1 MCKKR
6 GFTPLEVKIPNR
18 ESGRLPERHGEG
30 PRFAGSQT
38 DIRQQHRSFLT
49 SPVRRNVSHEAG
61 FTLIELLVVIAIIAI
76 LMPALQRVKEQAR
89 QQSCGARIRQHLL
102 ALNMYADDNDSKL
115 PLPTTA
121 GGWLQDIAI
130 NTVHFMLDTGMT
142 REIFYCQSNRN
153 HQKHNDMFW
162 MFNNQSWNGAKFT
175 NYSDGSFIV
184 SGYCY
189 ILELR
194 QGGRQDI
201 VRYENDDLQNV
212 WLKTTQEKNPALR
225 ELCVDSIM
233 GIPQSNTKY
242 GHNFGQVPGG
252 IYGQHQV
259 YDQTSHLKSDYE
271 PRGGNIGFLDSHV
284 EWRPFNPDIQNDVAV
299 PRYGN
304 TLGFFW

>member
-18 ESGRLPERHGEG
+18 ESRR
-30 PRFAGSQT
+30 
-38 DIRQQHRSFLT
+38 FLT

-76 LMPALQRVKEQAR
+76 LMAILMPALQRVREQAR
-89 QQSCGARIRQHLL
+89 QKSCGARIRQHLL

-142 REIFYCQSNRN
+142 REIFYCPSNHN

-162 MFNNQSWNGAKFT
+162 MYNDQSWNGAKFT
-175 NYSDGSFIV
+175 NYGNSSFIV

-189 ILELR
+189 LLELR
-194 QGGRQDI
+194 QGGRPGI
-201 VRYENDDLQNV
+201 VRYENDNLQKI
-212 WLKTTQEKNPALR
+212 WLKTTQQKNPTLR
-225 ELCVDSIM
+225 ELCIDSIM

-242 GHNFGQVPGG
+242 GRNFRQVPGG

-284 EWRPFNPDIQNDVAV
+284 EWRPFNPDIQNGVAV

-304 TLGFFW
+304 TPGFFW

>member
-6 GFTPLEVKIPNR
+6 GFTPLGVKIPNR

-38 DIRQQHRSFLT
+38 DVRKRHRSFLRKSRKGRLAAESLGLT
-49 SPVRRNVSHEAG
+49 G

-76 LMPALQRVKEQAR
+76 LMAILMPALQRVKEQAR
-89 QQSCGARIRQHLL
+89 QKSCGARIRQHLF

-142 REIFYCQSNRN
+142 REIFYCPSNHN

-162 MFNNQSWNGAKFT
+162 MYNNQSWNGAKFT
-175 NYSDGSFIV
+175 NYIDDSFIV

-194 QGGRQDI
+194 REGRPDI
-201 VRYENDDLQNV
+201 VRYENDNV
-212 WLKTTQEKNPALR
+212 QKIWLKTSQEKYPALR
-225 ELCVDSIM
+225 ELCIDSIM
-233 GIPQSNTKY
+233 GIPLIWPQIMY
-242 GHNFGQVPGG
+242 QP
-252 IYGQHQV
+252 
-259 YDQTSHLKSDYE
+259 
-271 PRGGNIGFLDSHV
+271 
-284 EWRPFNPDIQNDVAV
+284 
-299 PRYGN
+299 
-304 TLGFFW
+304 

>member
-18 ESGRLPERHGEG
+18 ESGRLPERHGE
-30 PRFAGSQT
+30 T
-38 DIRQQHRSFLT
+38 DVRQQHRSFLT

-76 LMPALQRVKEQAR
+76 LMAILMPALQRVREQAR
-89 QQSCGARIRQHLL
+89 QKSCGARIRQHLL

-142 REIFYCQSNRN
+142 REIFYCPSNHN

-162 MFNNQSWNGAKFT
+162 MYNNQSWNGAKFT

-189 ILELR
+189 LLELR
-194 QGGRQDI
+194 QGGRPDI
-201 VRYENDDLQNV
+201 VRYETDNLQNI

-225 ELCVDSIM
+225 ELCIDSIM

-284 EWRPFNPDIQNDVAV
+284 EWRPFKPDIQNSVAV

-304 TLGFFW
+304 TPGFFW